1 MFGDIFDEMFNGGR
15 GGGRGG
21 RGDMRGQDLRFNLEI
36 TLEQAYGGTEATV
49 RVPSSVACEVC
60 HGSGA
65 EAGSKPHQ
73 CPTCKGHGRLRA
85 QQGFFTVERACHTC
99 HGAGQVI
106 DKPCKSC
113 AGQGRVRREKT
124 LKVNIPAGVEDGTRI
139 RLTGEGEA
147 GTRGGPAGDL
157 YVFLSVRRHQM
168 FEREGADVHCRVPI
182 SMVQATL
189 GGNIEV
195 PTLDGKAARINIP
208 AGAQNGHQFR
218 LRAKG
223 MPIVRSTQRGDMY
236 IEINV
241 ETPTNLT
248 AKQKELLKEFEKAG
262 KTSPEADGFFSKV
275 KEMFGGTEP
284 CRSCSS
290 GPRASR
296 SLMSHERAGRS
307 RPEAILLLV
316 VEAADLLQ
324 TFDPGFAVLLDHR
337 ARLHAAVLRERRG
350 EALGM
355 GDQPDLRSL
364 GSLGDQPGER
374 LEQVGMQ
381 AALRLVQRDER
392 PAAGATATPRPARDS
407 ASVPSDSSCASK
419 TRLRMVGEDH
429 AERAASR
436 RAAAPTSARPGKA
449 SSIARSRSTVSRRI
463 WIRVASTAARL
474 DAVRRHGRRRDRKAG
489 PAQRRAASVR
499 RS

>member
-1 MFGDIFDEMFNGGR
+1 MLGCSRTASPEDIKKAYRKLAMQHHPDRNQGDKNAEKKFKELNHAYDILKDPDKRAAYDRYGAAAFEGGRGPGGPGGMNGQEFDFGSVFGNIFDEMFNGGR
-15 GGGRGG
+15 GGRAGG
-21 RGDMRGQDLRFNLEI
+21 RGDTRGQDLRFNLEI

-49 RVPSSVACEVC
+49 RVPSSVSCETC

-85 QQGFFTVERACHTC
+85 QQGFFTVERTCHTC
-99 HGAGQVI
+99 QGSGQVI

-262 KTSPEADGFFSKV
+262 KTSPEAEGFFSKM
-275 KEMFGGTEP
+275 KEMF
-284 CRSCSS
+284 S
-290 GPRASR
+290 G
-296 SLMSHERAGRS
+296 
-307 RPEAILLLV
+307 
-316 VEAADLLQ
+316 D
-324 TFDPGFAVLLDHR
+324 
-337 ARLHAAVLRERRG
+337 
-350 EALGM
+350 
-355 GDQPDLRSL
+355 
-364 GSLGDQPGER
+364 
-374 LEQVGMQ
+374 
-381 AALRLVQRDER
+381 
-392 PAAGATATPRPARDS
+392 
-407 ASVPSDSSCASK
+407 
-419 TRLRMVGEDH
+419 
-429 AERAASR
+429 
-436 RAAAPTSARPGKA
+436 
-449 SSIARSRSTVSRRI
+449 
-463 WIRVASTAARL
+463 
-474 DAVRRHGRRRDRKAG
+474 
-489 PAQRRAASVR
+489 
-499 RS
+499 

>member
-1 MFGDIFDEMFNGGR
+1 MSQDFYEMLGCTRTASPDDIKKAYRKLAMEHHPDRNQGNKDAEKKFKELNHAYDILKDPDKRAAYDRYGAAAFEGGHGPGGPGGMNGQGFDFGSVFGDIFDEMFNGGR
-15 GGGRGG
+15 GGRPGG
-21 RGDMRGQDLRFNLEI
+21 RGDQRGQDLRFNLEI
-36 TLEQAYGGTEATV
+36 TLEQAYAGTDATV

-106 DKPCKSC
+106 DKPCKTC

-139 RLTGEGEA
+139 RLNGEGEA

-189 GGNIEV
+189 GGSIEV

-208 AGAQNGHQFR
+208 AGAQAGHQFR

-262 KTSPEADGFFSKV
+262 KTSPEADGFFSRM
-275 KEMFGGTEP
+275 KEMF
-284 CRSCSS
+284 S
-290 GPRASR
+290 G
-296 SLMSHERAGRS
+296 
-307 RPEAILLLV
+307 
-316 VEAADLLQ
+316 D
-324 TFDPGFAVLLDHR
+324 
-337 ARLHAAVLRERRG
+337 
-350 EALGM
+350 
-355 GDQPDLRSL
+355 
-364 GSLGDQPGER
+364 
-374 LEQVGMQ
+374 
-381 AALRLVQRDER
+381 
-392 PAAGATATPRPARDS
+392 
-407 ASVPSDSSCASK
+407 
-419 TRLRMVGEDH
+419 
-429 AERAASR
+429 
-436 RAAAPTSARPGKA
+436 
-449 SSIARSRSTVSRRI
+449 
-463 WIRVASTAARL
+463 
-474 DAVRRHGRRRDRKAG
+474 
-489 PAQRRAASVR
+489 
-499 RS
+499 